1 MAYTTIDDPSA
12 YFHTQLYT
20 GNGTAIGSGGNVIT
34 NNANSGDFKPDWTWH
49 KVRST
54 ANDHQIYDSSRG
66 VKIRL
71 NTNATNSDF
80 TLNEGLQ
87 SFDTNGF
94 TVGSDNGVNQSSQTF
109 VAWQWKAN
117 GGTTASNTDGTITS
131 TVQANT
137 TAGFS
142 IVTYTGNGSTGA
154 TIGHGLGAVPSMFI
168 IKRRSGTE
176 DWVVYHHKNTSA
188 PETDHLLLNLT
199 DATADSDTRFNDTA
213 PTSTLITMGNN
224 AVINAS
230 GSTYVGYAFAEKQ
243 GYSKFGSYTGNGD
256 ATNGPFIYTGFKPSW
271 IMHKRTDSADSWY
284 MWDVKRALDSQ
295 GYVNRNDK
303 YLQANSTGV
312 QSTGAGFDFL
322 SNGFRPVSTNAGYIN
337 ASGGTYIYMAFAEH
351 PFVSS
356 KGVPTT
362 AR

>member
-20 GNGTAIGSGGNVIT
+20 GNGTAIGSGGNAIT
-34 NNANSGDFKPDWTWH
+34 NNANSGNFKPDWTWH

-54 ANDHQIYDSSRG
+54 ANDHQVYDSSRG

-94 TVGSDNGVNQSSQTF
+94 TVGSDNGVNQNSQTF

-117 GGTTASNTDGTITS
+117 GGTTSSNSSGTNITS

-142 IVTYTGNGSTGA
+142 IVTFTGTGNDGDSY
-154 TIGHGLGAVPSMFI
+154 GHGL
-168 IKRRSGTE
+168 
-176 DWVVYHHKNTSA
+176 TSA
-188 PETDHLLLNLT
+188 PELVIPKKR
-199 DATADSDTRFNDTA
+199 SG
-213 PTSTLITMGNN
+213 TSNWQ
-224 AVINAS
+224 
-230 GSTYVGYAFAEKQ
+230 GYAFDGGNSQYFYLNLGNAFTSTSGNSAASSSSVITTDGSGDSNPNGGTVVSYCFHSVQ
-243 GYSKFGSYTGNGD
+243 GYSKIGRYKGNGSS
-256 ATNGPFIYTGFKPSW
+256 TVTQGPFIYTGFKPAW
-271 IMHKRTDSADSWY
+271 TMIKRVDAASDGWYIHDSTRSPSNVIDKAF
-284 MWDVKRALDSQ
+284 RAN
-295 GYVNRNDK
+295 VNNAESGENID
-303 YLQANSTGV
+303 Y
-312 QSTGAGFDFL
+312 L
-322 SNGFRPVSTNAGYIN
+322 SNGFAIRIGANNNFNN
-337 ASGGTYIYMAFAEH
+337 ASGTYFYMAFAEH

>member
-12 YFHTQLYT
+12 YFHIQLYT
-20 GNGTAIGSGGNVIT
+20 GNGTAIGSGGNAIT

-54 ANDHQIYDSSRG
+54 TNDHQIYDSSRG

-117 GGTTASNTDGTITS
+117 GGSRTTFTESGDNPGGGY
-131 TVQANT
+131 QANT

-142 IVTYTGNGSTGA
+142 IVDFVGTGA
-154 TIGHGLGAVPSMFI
+154 NGTVQHGLGVAPRWYI
-168 IKRRSGTE
+168 IKNRDRSANWQIYHEDNGNTHYIKLNGTGAKLDNHE
-176 DWVVYHHKNTSA
+176 I
-188 PETDHLLLNLT
+188 
-199 DATADSDTRFNDTA
+199 FNDTS
-213 PTSTLITMGNN
+213 PTSSVFSVGIDQSVNFNGENHI
-224 AVINAS
+224 A
-230 GSTYVGYAFAEKQ
+230 YVFAEKQ
-243 GYSKFGSYTGNGD
+243 GFSKFGSYTGNGD
-256 ATNGPFIYTGFKPSW
+256 ATNGPFIYTGFKPAW
-271 IMHKRTDSADSWY
+271 IMHRRTDSADSWY

-356 KGVPTT
+356 EGVPVT
-362 AR
+362 AG